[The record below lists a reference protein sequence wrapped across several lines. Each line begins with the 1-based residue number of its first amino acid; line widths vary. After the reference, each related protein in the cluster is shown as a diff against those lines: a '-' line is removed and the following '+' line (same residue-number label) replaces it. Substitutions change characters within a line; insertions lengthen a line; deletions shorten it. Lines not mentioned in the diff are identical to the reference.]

1 MAAFTVA
8 CSQQHPRDRVLRPV
22 VSLHPGDVANVQAHQ
37 QAAREEKLA
46 TAMTTWAEITQWVTK
61 GYVKEDIAQKYMY

>member
-37 QAAREEKLA
+37 QAREGGEAGHCNDNLSRNHS
-46 TAMTTWAEITQWVTK
+46 MS
-61 GYVKEDIAQKYMY
+61 D

>member
-22 VSLHPGDVANVQAHQ
+22 VGDVANVQAHQ
-37 QAAREEKLA
+37 QAREGGEAGHCNDNLSRNHS
-46 TAMTTWAEITQWVTK
+46 MS
-61 GYVKEDIAQKYMY
+61 D